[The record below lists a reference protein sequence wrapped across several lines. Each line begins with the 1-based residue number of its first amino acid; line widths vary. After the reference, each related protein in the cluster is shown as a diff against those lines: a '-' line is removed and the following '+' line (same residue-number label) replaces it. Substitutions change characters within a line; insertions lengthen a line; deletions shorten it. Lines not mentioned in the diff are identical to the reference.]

1 MRRRNFIKGIA
12 GSAVVWPLTVSA
24 QQPVMPVVGFLS
36 SVSPNAYP
44 DYVDAF
50 PEGLKS
56 MSYVEGQNIK
66 VEYRWAEGQ
75 YDQLPV
81 LAADLVRRHV
91 AVIATSGGDL
101 SALAAREATSTI
113 PIVFSLVGHPIQFG
127 LVKSFNQPGGNA
139 TGVRVYSPELVAKR
153 LQMLREIAPKASM
166 LAMLANPKNA
176 LTETLIHDIQAAARD
191 IIGQEVYVADA
202 QTEREIDTAF
212 SNLVEQHVEALVV
225 QADPF
230 FTGRRDQIAALAAK
244 HGIPAIYQF
253 KESVLAGG
261 LISYGPRSADA
272 FRQIG
277 IYTGRILKGARPADL
292 PVVQPTQLELAINVK
307 AAKALGLE
315 IPASIIARAD
325 EVIE

>member
-1 MRRRNFIKGIA
+1 MRRRDFISLIGGA
-12 GSAVVWPLTVSA
+12 AATWPLTA
-24 QQPVMPVVGFLS
+24 HTQQAAMPVIGFLS

-44 DYVDAF
+44 EYVDAF
-50 PEGLKS
+50 REGLKS
-56 MSYVEGQNIK
+56 TNYVEGQNVKI
-66 VEYRWAEGQ
+66 EFRWAEGQ
-75 YDQLPV
+75 YDRLPA
-81 LAADLVRRHV
+81 LASDLVRRHV

-101 SALAAREATSTI
+101 SALAAKEATSTI
-113 PIVFSLVGHPIQFG
+113 PIVFSLGGDPIKFG

-139 TGVRVYSPELVAKR
+139 TGVRVYSPELIAKR
-153 LQMLREIAPKASM
+153 LQMLREIAPKAAIM
-166 LAMLANPKNA
+166 GMLANPKNA
-176 LTETLIHDIQAAARD
+176 LTKTLIQDIQAAARD
-191 IIGQEVYVADA
+191 IIGREVYIENAH
-202 QTEREIDTAF
+202 TEDEIDTAF
-212 SNLVEQHVEALVV
+212 SNLVENHVDALVV

-261 LISYGPRSADA
+261 LISYGPRSAEA
-272 FRQIG
+272 FRQVG
-277 IYTGRILKGARPADL
+277 IYTGRILKGASPADL

-315 IPASIIARAD
+315 IPPSIIARAD